1 MNTYTTTLNK
11 SMANY
16 AAMFK
21 KRNLLSEGSTNAKT
35 AKNSLKSYILYLS
48 PYNQNSKGIN
58 ICPNASKGCIF
69 GCLNTAGLAGV
80 YSSIINARIAKT
92 DFYINERTAF
102 INKLLNELMRLNNKA
117 AKLNERIAVR
127 LNGTSDLDFI
137 AIIKNRSG
145 VDVLQA
151 MPNLVFYDYTK
162 TLGKVRKYAGSNY
175 ALTFSR
181 SETNHNE
188 CIEALQLGAN
198 VAAVFQKQLP
208 STYLGSPVIDGDKS
222 DIVMLYNRGVIL
234 GLTAKGKA
242 KKDDSGFVVNIK

>member
-1 MNTYTTTLNK
+1 MNAYTTATNE
-11 SMANY
+11 SVANY

-58 ICPNASKGCIF
+58 ICPNASAGCIF
-69 GCLNTAGLAGV
+69 GCLNTSGRGRFNSVQLA
-80 YSSIINARIAKT
+80 RMQRT
-92 DFYINERTAF
+92 EFYLSQRSVF
-102 INKLLNELMRLNNKA
+102 VNKILKELIRLNNKA
-117 AKLNERIAVR
+117 AKLGEKFAIR

-137 AIIKNRSG
+137 AIIKNRTN
-145 VDVLQA
+145 VDVLTQL
-151 MPNLVFYDYTK
+151 PNLIFYDYTK
-162 TLGKVRKYAGSNY
+162 TLGKVKKYAGSNY
-175 ALTFSR
+175 VLTFSR
-181 SETNHNE
+181 SESNASE

-208 STYLGSPVIDGDKS
+208 SNYLGASVIDGDKS

-242 KKDDSGFVVNIK
+242 KKDSSGFVVN